1 MKRGSLVLTVLLLFL
16 VSMLPMQNVSANQGT
31 VHQGPVEHVMFFIG
45 EADETNTGSMSPS
58 ESSKNQLY
66 ELEIENAG
74 VDKQRIAQFES
85 SIGASGVIPSGT
97 WEFRI
102 DFRVEGGSTGG
113 GNFTAEIEIGN
124 EKFTGSQGGNTGI
137 PFAPGREGTF
147 VIEVSMDEMMVS
159 RGDTITVTTFMNG
172 GIIWSN
178 PDDDSKAIIMWG
190 GKNQQVD
197 CILMHH
203 YLISK

>member
-1 MKRGSLVLTVLLLFL
+1 MKRGSLVLTVLFLFL

-124 EKFTGSQGGNTGI
+124 EKFTGS
-137 PFAPGREGTF
+137 
-147 VIEVSMDEMMVS
+147 
-159 RGDTITVTTFMNG
+159 
-172 GIIWSN
+172 
-178 PDDDSKAIIMWG
+178 
-190 GKNQQVD
+190 
-197 CILMHH
+197 
-203 YLISK
+203 